1 MVGNVIVASLLCLWT
16 ALTVGLQVPGLRN
29 RIRRLDVFLLL
40 PEYRFFAPNPI
51 QYDYHLLYQDE
62 FGDGSVSGWTEVC
75 KLPDRRVL
83 DVVWNPRKRE
93 RKALLDAVNL
103 LSEISQVEGIYVPAT
118 TPYLLLLNKID
129 SMPRTYSAQRTR
141 FRLMVSRESR
151 GSYFCTDI
159 FVSDVHRLTGAPAP
173 AGKLAHGAHR

>member
-1 MVGNVIVASLLCLWT
+1 MIGNVAIAGLLTLWV
-16 ALTVGLQVPGLRN
+16 ALTVGLQVPGLRTM
-29 RIRRLDVFLLL
+29 IRRLDVLLLL

-75 KLPDRRVL
+75 KLQDRRVV
-83 DVVWNPRKRE
+83 DVVWNPGKRE
-93 RKALLDAVNL
+93 RKALIDAINL
-103 LSEISQVEGIYVPAT
+103 LNEISPLEGVYVPAT

-129 SMPRTYSAQRTR
+129 LIPRTYSAQRTR
-141 FRLMVSRESR
+141 FRVMVSRESR

-159 FVSDVHRLTGAPAP
+159 FVSDVHRLTAAST
-173 AGKLAHGAHR
+173 AGRELADGAHG